1 MRLTENRTITRRAP
15 QRSPGDRPCRGSGLG
30 AGGGAGR
37 YECASGG
44 RPESNRFEVGD
55 TARAGKRRARGSPR
69 CPWRLRL
76 LSSGPPFSHLENAA
90 SAGGETETPPPR
102 PRSGRHL
109 LGLGPAP
116 SRATC
121 PGRPELQG
129 WRRGP
134 LSKSFPFSVPQFP
147 PGENASLPLAI
158 LPPALW
164 GVSFEKPHLSGQ
176 ESKAKAAS
184 TRPLPGALPA
194 GGWPSTGGSP
204 FGLALPPAQPLAP
217 ARPAGAGGE
226 GNLGPR
232 PPDLP
237 YLTPVSGELSKPP
250 YGERN
255 KMCCSEVTMSSL
267 CLFRSRRAPRCPAP
281 RQLQLLTGGQARRDP
296 SRFCPPPC
304 LRPQKSQRDRCWGH
318 APGTDTISLALA
330 SCPDPL
336 PPARSWAPGEGRP
349 DPRPLLRLLPA
360 LAASESGLAGDLCD
374 NFHTR
379 KLLVSFVARS

>member
-1 MRLTENRTITRRAP
+1 MLPSGPRGTGLVAD
-15 QRSPGDRPCRGSGLG
+15 PGW
-30 AGGGAGR
+30 GR

-44 RPESNRFEVGD
+44 RPESNRFEEGD

-147 PGENASLPLAI
+147 PRENASLPLAI

-194 GGWPSTGGSP
+194 GGWPSTV
-204 FGLALPPAQPLAP
+204 ALHSVWPSHRAKPLAP
-217 ARPAGAGGE
+217 ARPAGAGEKGIW
-226 GNLGPR
+226 
-232 PPDLP
+232 D
-237 YLTPVSGELSKPP
+237 PV
-250 YGERN
+250 
-255 KMCCSEVTMSSL
+255 
-267 CLFRSRRAPRCPAP
+267 
-281 RQLQLLTGGQARRDP
+281 LLTSP
-296 SRFCPPPC
+296 I
-304 LRPQKSQRDRCWGH
+304 LPQYQG
-318 APGTDTISLALA
+318 
-330 SCPDPL
+330 
-336 PPARSWAPGEGRP
+336 
-349 DPRPLLRLLPA
+349 
-360 LAASESGLAGDLCD
+360 
-374 NFHTR
+374 N
-379 KLLVSFVARS
+379 

>member
-1 MRLTENRTITRRAP
+1 MPRSLWRSFLQLFGGFP
-15 QRSPGDRPCRGSGLG
+15 SRSPIFPARKARRRRHRPGPCPGLFPR
-30 AGGGAGR
+30 AAGR
-37 YECASGG
+37 
-44 RPESNRFEVGD
+44 
-55 TARAGKRRARGSPR
+55 
-69 CPWRLRL
+69 
-76 LSSGPPFSHLENAA
+76 
-90 SAGGETETPPPR
+90 
-102 PRSGRHL
+102 
-109 LGLGPAP
+109 
-116 SRATC
+116 
-121 PGRPELQG
+121 
-129 WRRGP
+129 
-134 LSKSFPFSVPQFP
+134 
-147 PGENASLPLAI
+147 PLA
-158 LPPALW
+158 ALHS
-164 GVSFEKPHLSGQ
+164 V
-176 ESKAKAAS
+176 
-184 TRPLPGALPA
+184 
-194 GGWPSTGGSP
+194 WPSHR
-204 FGLALPPAQPLAP
+204 AKPLAP

-237 YLTPVSGELSKPP
+237 YLTPVLGELSKPP
-250 YGERN
+250 YRERN
-255 KMCCSEVTMSSL
+255 KMCCSEVTISSL
-267 CLFRSRRAPRCPAP
+267 RLFRSRRAPRCPAP